1 MLSSFWA
8 GFIDN
13 IVDEKDKNPT
23 LYSLVKQLKP
33 IELTESKIVLGCDNA
48 GFAMLLNKRAPLI
61 EKRLS
66 NYTGNKLRL
75 EIVITPKKKR
85 KEEPLFKFEPSIE
98 DVFSKAGLI
107 NGFRFDNFAV
117 SSSNQVAYAAS
128 QAVSKTPSEAYNP
141 LFLYGGVGV
150 GKTHLAQ
157 AVARKILETNPEKK
171 VLFCPGDLFMNEL
184 IESIREKN
192 TPRFRRKYRALDLLI
207 VDDIQFI
214 SGKNT
219 VQEEFFHTFNTI
231 VSSGG
236 QIILTS
242 DRSPKEIKNLQ
253 DRLRSRFSGGLTVDI
268 QAPDFELRTAI
279 LLIKAREKNIQIDID
294 LAKIISDQVTDLR
307 ELEGTLLSIYA
318 RALTKDGKI
327 TIGIVESHFSHEK
340 DNGVRKFG
348 PSDVIR
354 SVCSYYNIKLSHIKG
369 PGRSERVA
377 IPRQVA
383 MFLLR
388 KELGLKYEEIAY
400 ILKRKDHTTI
410 MYGVEKINSVLIKD
424 SVFKQEVDRI
434 INSLK
439 Q

>member
-1 MLSSFWA
+1 MLSSFWT

-98 DVFSKAGLI
+98 DVFSKARLI
-107 NGFRFDNFAV
+107 NSFRFDNFAV

-157 AVARKILETNPEKK
+157 AVARKILETSPEKK

-294 LAKIISDQVTDLR
+294 LAKIISDQINDLR

-377 IPRQVA
+377 VPRQVA

>member
-1 MLSSFWA
+1 M
-8 GFIDN
+8 
-13 IVDEKDKNPT
+13 
-23 LYSLVKQLKP
+23 
-33 IELTESKIVLGCDNA
+33 
-48 GFAMLLNKRAPLI
+48 
-61 EKRLS
+61 
-66 NYTGNKLRL
+66 
-75 EIVITPKKKR
+75 
-85 KEEPLFKFEPSIE
+85 
-98 DVFSKAGLI
+98 
-107 NGFRFDNFAV
+107 
-117 SSSNQVAYAAS
+117 
-128 QAVSKTPSEAYNP
+128 
-141 LFLYGGVGV
+141 
-150 GKTHLAQ
+150 
-157 AVARKILETNPEKK
+157 
-171 VLFCPGDLFMNEL
+171 
-184 IESIREKN
+184 
-192 TPRFRRKYRALDLLI
+192 
-207 VDDIQFI
+207 
-214 SGKNT
+214 
-219 VQEEFFHTFNTI
+219 
-231 VSSGG
+231 
-236 QIILTS
+236 
-242 DRSPKEIKNLQ
+242 
-253 DRLRSRFSGGLTVDI
+253 RSRFSGGLTVDI

-294 LAKIISDQVTDLR
+294 LAKIISDQINDLR

-377 IPRQVA
+377 VPRQVA

>member
-1 MLSSFWA
+1 MLSSFWI

-13 IVDEKDKNPT
+13 IVDEKEKNPT

-107 NGFRFDNFAV
+107 NSFRFDNFAV

-128 QAVSKTPSEAYNP
+128 QAVAKTISKAYNP

-157 AVARKILETNPEKK
+157 AVARKILESNPEKK
-171 VLFCPGDLFMNEL
+171 ALFCPGDLFMNEL

-207 VDDIQFI
+207 VDDVQFI
-214 SGKNT
+214 SGKNA
-219 VQEEFFHTFNTI
+219 VQEEFFHTFNTL

-268 QAPDFELRTAI
+268 QTPEFELRTAI
-279 LLIKAREKNIQIDID
+279 LLIKAREKNILIDID
-294 LAKIISDQVTDLR
+294 LAKIISDQITDLR

-327 TIGIVESHFSHEK
+327 TIGIVESHFSQEK
-340 DNGVRKFG
+340 DNGIRKFS

-377 IPRQVA
+377 VPRQVA

-388 KELGLKYEEIAY
+388 RELGLKFEEIAY

-424 SVFKQEVDRI
+424 SVFKQEIDRI